1 MIKHAHASQVWVDL
15 STDDDQVTL
24 TIQDNGTGFS
34 REQPG
39 SNGIG
44 LAGLRERITIAGG
57 ALTISSTPKRG
68 TILSAQFPWP
78 SDVLAGEVIMIR
90 VLIAEDHLMVR
101 AGIRALLEKA
111 GDIHVMGEA
120 SNGQEAI
127 EMTEALKPDVL
138 IMDIMMPRMNGIQ
151 AAENIREMRL
161 PTYILL
167 LSMYSDE
174 GFVHQALQCG
184 VKGYVLKSSVSDEL
198 LWAVRAVAS
207 GKTYLSNPIS
217 EIVVESSIHPHT
229 TLQDGDPLSALSP
242 REKEILQLIAEE
254 HTSAEIGKMLFISEK
269 TVEKHRTKLMEK
281 LNVRNLAGL
290 VRLAVKYHLVDK

>member
-1 MIKHAHASQVWVDL
+1 
-15 STDDDQVTL
+15 
-24 TIQDNGTGFS
+24 
-34 REQPG
+34 
-39 SNGIG
+39 
-44 LAGLRERITIAGG
+44 
-57 ALTISSTPKRG
+57 
-68 TILSAQFPWP
+68 
-78 SDVLAGEVIMIR
+78 MIR

-111 GDIHVMGEA
+111 GDIHVLGEA
-120 SNGQEAI
+120 SNGQEAV

-151 AAENIREMRL
+151 AAETIGEKRL

-198 LWAVRAVAS
+198 LWAVHAVAS
-207 GKTYLSNPIS
+207 GKTYLSSPIS
-217 EIVVESSIHPHT
+217 EIVVEGSLNPRSS
-229 TLQDGDPLSALSP
+229 LQDGDPLSVLSP

-254 HTSAEIGKMLFISEK
+254 HTSAEIGKMLLISEK
-269 TVEKHRTKLMEK
+269 TVEKHRKRLMEK

-290 VRLAVKYHLVDK
+290 VRLAVKYHLVDRDA

>member
-1 MIKHAHASQVWVDL
+1 
-15 STDDDQVTL
+15 
-24 TIQDNGTGFS
+24 
-34 REQPG
+34 
-39 SNGIG
+39 
-44 LAGLRERITIAGG
+44 
-57 ALTISSTPKRG
+57 
-68 TILSAQFPWP
+68 
-78 SDVLAGEVIMIR
+78 MIR

-120 SNGQEAI
+120 SNGQEAV

-151 AAENIREMRL
+151 AAENIREKRL
-161 PTYILL
+161 PTNILL

-174 GFVHQALQCG
+174 GFVHQALQYG

-198 LWAVRAVAS
+198 LWAVHAVAS
-207 GKTYLSNPIS
+207 GKTYLSSPIS
-217 EIVVESSIHPHT
+217 EIVVESSINPSA
-229 TLQDGDPLSALSP
+229 LQDGDPLSALSP

-254 HTSAEIGKMLFISEK
+254 HTSAEIGKILLISEK

-290 VRLAVKYHLVDK
+290 VRLAVKYHLVDRDA

>member
-1 MIKHAHASQVWVDL
+1 
-15 STDDDQVTL
+15 
-24 TIQDNGTGFS
+24 
-34 REQPG
+34 
-39 SNGIG
+39 
-44 LAGLRERITIAGG
+44 
-57 ALTISSTPKRG
+57 
-68 TILSAQFPWP
+68 
-78 SDVLAGEVIMIR
+78 MIR

-120 SNGQEAI
+120 SNGQEAV
-127 EMTEALKPDVL
+127 EMAEALKPDVL

-151 AAENIREMRL
+151 AAENIRDKRL
-161 PTYILL
+161 PTFILL

-198 LWAVRAVAS
+198 LWAVRAVAG
-207 GKTYLSNPIS
+207 GKTYLSSPIS
-217 EIVVESSIHPHT
+217 EIVVESSINPHVG
-229 TLQDGDPLSALSP
+229 LQDGDPLSALSP

-290 VRLAVKYHLVDK
+290 VRLAVKYHLVDRDA

>member
-1 MIKHAHASQVWVDL
+1 
-15 STDDDQVTL
+15 
-24 TIQDNGTGFS
+24 
-34 REQPG
+34 
-39 SNGIG
+39 
-44 LAGLRERITIAGG
+44 
-57 ALTISSTPKRG
+57 
-68 TILSAQFPWP
+68 
-78 SDVLAGEVIMIR
+78 MIR

-111 GDIHVMGEA
+111 GDIYVMGEA

-127 EMTEALKPDVL
+127 EMTETLKPDVL

-151 AAENIREMRL
+151 AAENIREMKL
-161 PTYILL
+161 PTHILL

-174 GFVHQALQCG
+174 GFVHQALQYG

-217 EIVVESSIHPHT
+217 EIVVESTIHPHSA
-229 TLQDGDPLSALSP
+229 LQDGDPLSNLSP

-254 HTSAEIGKMLFISEK
+254 HTSAEIGKMLVISEK

>member
-1 MIKHAHASQVWVDL
+1 
-15 STDDDQVTL
+15 
-24 TIQDNGTGFS
+24 
-34 REQPG
+34 
-39 SNGIG
+39 
-44 LAGLRERITIAGG
+44 
-57 ALTISSTPKRG
+57 
-68 TILSAQFPWP
+68 
-78 SDVLAGEVIMIR
+78 MIR

-111 GDIHVMGEA
+111 GDIYVMGEA

-151 AAENIREMRL
+151 AAENLREMRL

-174 GFVHQALQCG
+174 GFVHQALQYG

-207 GKTYLSNPIS
+207 GKTYLSSPIS
-217 EIVVESSIHPHT
+217 EIVMESAINPHSVT
-229 TLQDGDPLSALSP
+229 QDGEPLSNLSP

-254 HTSAEIGKMLFISEK
+254 HTSAEIGKMLLISEK

-290 VRLAVKYHLVDK
+290 VRLAVKYHLVDRDA

>member
-1 MIKHAHASQVWVDL
+1 
-15 STDDDQVTL
+15 
-24 TIQDNGTGFS
+24 
-34 REQPG
+34 
-39 SNGIG
+39 
-44 LAGLRERITIAGG
+44 
-57 ALTISSTPKRG
+57 
-68 TILSAQFPWP
+68 
-78 SDVLAGEVIMIR
+78 
-90 VLIAEDHLMVR
+90 MVR

-127 EMTEALKPDVL
+127 EMTEALEPDVL

-151 AAENIREMRL
+151 AAENIREMKL
-161 PTYILL
+161 PTFILL

-174 GFVHQALQCG
+174 GFVHQALQYG

-198 LWAVRAVAS
+198 LQAVRTVAG
-207 GKTYLSNPIS
+207 GKTYFSDSIS
-217 EIVVESSIHPHT
+217 EIVSESNANPRSALP
-229 TLQDGDPLSALSP
+229 DGDPLASLSP

-254 HTSAEIGKMLFISEK
+254 YTSAEIGKMLFIAEK

-290 VRLAVKYHLVDK
+290 VRLAVKYHLVDKDS

>member
-1 MIKHAHASQVWVDL
+1 
-15 STDDDQVTL
+15 
-24 TIQDNGTGFS
+24 
-34 REQPG
+34 
-39 SNGIG
+39 
-44 LAGLRERITIAGG
+44 
-57 ALTISSTPKRG
+57 
-68 TILSAQFPWP
+68 
-78 SDVLAGEVIMIR
+78 MIR

-151 AAENIREMRL
+151 AAENLREMRL
-161 PTYILL
+161 PTHILL

-174 GFVHQALQCG
+174 GFVHQALQYG

-290 VRLAVKYHLVDK
+290 VRLAVKYHLVDRDG